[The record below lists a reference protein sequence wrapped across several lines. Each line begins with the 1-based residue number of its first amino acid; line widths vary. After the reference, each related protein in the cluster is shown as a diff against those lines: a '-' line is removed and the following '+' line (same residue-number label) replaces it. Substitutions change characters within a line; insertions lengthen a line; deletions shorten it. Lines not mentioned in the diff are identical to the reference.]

1 MIVTVLF
8 CLSITFAAV
17 VPAFAAVARVKNV
30 KAEVTASKVILSWSK
45 ASGVSGYQIQ
55 QYSKNTWKSVG
66 TTAKTTYTV
75 TKLTTGTT
83 YKFRVRAYKKSGK
96 KTVYGKVSA
105 TVSAKPVCL
114 APTSFKASVLSP
126 TSAKFTWKAVPS
138 ASGYKL
144 QKYSGKKW
152 VDVSKTTKTYLTLS
166 KLSTRVTV
174 KYRVLAY
181 KTVGKKLVN
190 GKASAVLSVTPNIKV
205 PANVKVTAA
214 SPVSA
219 NISWSAVP
227 GVSGYLIY
235 KYDSSAKKWVYA
247 AMTGG
252 TRKTVEKLI
261 PTVNNQLRV
270 RAYVKNGDKM
280 IYGPNSNSVSFKTAA
295 IEAPTSLV
303 LKESDSTTATLS
315 WKAVDGVTGY
325 AVYLWNSTANKWDWA
340 VTCSTNSCTVKNLP
354 SNSDFTLAV
363 RAYIKADNSKNYFSA
378 NSNSVSGHTSPAAVT
393 NLKAVNLTDKS
404 FTLSWTASK
413 DANIIE
419 RYEIYAQITRTN
431 ENGDR
436 ITSFERIGS
445 VPKETTTF
453 DIEQLDDKALEQK
466 TPYVFRVIGYSFYT
480 KLNSAGKPVT
490 NRLYSTAT
498 EAVITTALSNVTDFR
513 AENPTGSSVTIS
525 WSVNTRAESYKLQM
539 KKDGEKEWT
548 DVDLAKCDKVDK
560 GIAVMAYTVKNL
572 EPSTVYFFRVTAI
585 SGSITSTATNEISV
599 KTAPKSDA
607 VLEKDTV
614 KPTSITIKWNAMP
627 GAEKYEIQWLQPG
640 KDWEVLGETEKTTLT
655 VNNLSQ
661 CTTYKFRMRS
671 YFTSAD
677 GSKVYS
683 EGFSNELSE
692 TTLLSPI
699 SLGYRTDA
707 GMTGSTSISLAW
719 IANSKA
725 TSYKL
730 FYKEG
735 GKDSSFEWKAVEAVI
750 TNKDNTTDNVCIYK
764 FTGLKPLTKYSFK
777 GIAECGEVKSNESD
791 VVEGMTAPA
800 KVTGVNASEISDT
813 TAKITW
819 KTVSGADKYVVEIKV
834 GDKWLSSNTG
844 DGAKYL
850 DVYSSGSSGYY
861 CKVSNLEQFTD
872 YSFKVTALYDTD
884 SSIFSTKYITS
895 DPSDEVDIKT
905 KLSAVKDF
913 RFVTATENSIKVSWT
928 INDKAKEYV
937 LKMGSSA
944 SSVNT
949 LVTNKPVTTGN
960 TCTVT
965 VTGLSASN
973 DVVYFTVAAKN
984 GSNIGIESNTTGKT
998 APKAISNLEVESTA
1012 LNSAKFKFTC
1022 ASGADKYEV
1031 SYTDG
1036 TTKKTALL
1044 VNNTLNGLDSGTKY
1058 TVQIRACNEV
1068 NGQKLYSEYSKE
1080 VEVSTRLDS
1089 PTGVEAKVDNKNV
1102 VVSWNGSN
1110 GAKTYNVYRN
1120 GDPAGT
1126 VSTTSFTD
1134 SSVNPGQTYT
1144 YTVEAVKDSFTS
1156 EKSNGATVTTGIA
1169 NVTDVKAEVKS
1180 DTEITVSWAKVEG
1193 AKYYMVSYNDKSV
1206 KVEGLTY
1213 DASGLTGST
1222 EYTFKVQAFVNSEI
1236 HSNEV
1241 ASNTV
1246 KTKLAPVDV
1255 KNIKVINR
1263 TADSVILSWSRNLTS
1278 ENYSISVNSAS
1289 GSTPKVTVS
1298 TSNPV
1303 SVTITGITAETTK
1316 ISIVTKAGT
1325 ETSASVTYEIPAFV
1339 STATAA

>member
-66 TTAKTTYTV
+66 TTTKTTYTV

-96 KTVYGKVSA
+96 KTVYGKASA
-105 TVSAKPVCL
+105 VVSAKPVCI
-114 APTSFKASVLSP
+114 APTSFKAAVLSP
-126 TSAKFTWKAVPS
+126 TSVKFTWKAVPA

-166 KLSTRVTV
+166 KLSTGVTV

-295 IEAPTSLV
+295 IETPTSLV
-303 LKESDSTTATLS
+303 IKESDSTTATLS
-315 WKAVDGVTGY
+315 WNAVSGVTGY

-436 ITSFERIGS
+436 ITSFEYIGS

-480 KLNSAGKPVT
+480 KLNSSGKPVT
-490 NRLYSTAT
+490 SRLYSTAA

-560 GIAVMAYTVKNL
+560 STAVMAYTVKNL

-655 VNNLSQ
+655 VSDLSQ

-692 TTLLSPI
+692 TTLPSPI
-699 SLGYRTDA
+699 LLLAYKTDA

-719 IANSKA
+719 AVNSKA

-750 TNKDNTTDNVCIYK
+750 TNKDNAKDNVCIYK
-764 FTGLKPLTKYSFK
+764 LTGLKPSTKYSFK
-777 GIAECGEVKSNESD
+777 GIAECGEVKSSESD
-791 VVEGMTAPA
+791 VFEGMTAPA

-819 KTVSGADKYVVEIKV
+819 KTVSGVSKYVVEIKV
-834 GDKWLSSNTG
+834 GDKWLSSNT
-844 DGAKYL
+844 
-850 DVYSSGSSGYY
+850 DVYSSGSSGY

-872 YSFKVTALYDTD
+872 YSFRVTALYDTD
-884 SSIFSTKYITS
+884 SSPSSTKYITS
-895 DPSDEVDIKT
+895 DPSDVIEIKT

-913 RFVTATENSIKVSWT
+913 KFESSTDSSITVSWT
-928 INDKAKEYV
+928 ANTKSDEYV
-937 LKMGSSA
+937 LKRGDSA

-949 LVTNKPVTTGN
+949 VVKAAVNKSGTTRRVTISGLNSSNKTIF
-960 TCTVT
+960 
-965 VTGLSASN
+965 
-973 DVVYFTVAAKN
+973 FTVAA
-984 GSNIGIESNTTGKT
+984 T
-998 APKAISNLEVESTA
+998 
-1012 LNSAKFKFTC
+1012 
-1022 ASGADKYEV
+1022 SGD
-1031 SYTDG
+1031 
-1036 TTKKTALL
+1036 
-1044 VNNTLNGLDSGTKY
+1044 
-1058 TVQIRACNEV
+1058 
-1068 NGQKLYSEYSKE
+1068 
-1080 VEVSTRLDS
+1080 
-1089 PTGVEAKVDNKNV
+1089 
-1102 VVSWNGSN
+1102 
-1110 GAKTYNVYRN
+1110 
-1120 GDPAGT
+1120 
-1126 VSTTSFTD
+1126 
-1134 SSVNPGQTYT
+1134 
-1144 YTVEAVKDSFTS
+1144 AV
-1156 EKSNGATVTTGIA
+1156 G
-1169 NVTDVKAEVKS
+1169 
-1180 DTEITVSWAKVEG
+1180 
-1193 AKYYMVSYNDKSV
+1193 MV
-1206 KVEGLTY
+1206 
-1213 DASGLTGST
+1213 
-1222 EYTFKVQAFVNSEI
+1222 
-1236 HSNEV
+1236 
-1241 ASNTV
+1241 SNTV
-1246 KTKLAPVDV
+1246 KTALVPSKVTGLTATDITDTSFKLKWNSNGADKYSVFINNTQSGTVNKNEYEVRNVEQAASYNDIYVVAVNDADTPVSSAKSDPITV
-1255 KNIKVINR
+1255 KTKLSKVEI
-1263 TADSVILSWSRNLTS
+1263 TSATPTTDSVALEWSKNDKA
-1278 ENYSISVNSAS
+1278 EEYI
-1289 GSTPKVTVS
+1289 VS
-1298 TSNPV
+1298 Y
-1303 SVTITGITAETTK
+1303 
-1316 ISIVTKAGT
+1316 GT
-1325 ETSASVTYEIPAFV
+1325 ETKTVTGCEATISDLTPGTSYTFTVTPVLAGYEAYTSAGKNVTTLIDNVKNLKVTAFSDSSVSLSWDKVGTATYKVNFTDDGGKAITLTTNSPSIEITGLKQNTEYSFTVQAVIGSNETPGVKISQTTKLSPVGAIAAKVNEDKTSVTLSWTIDKTYPV
-1339 STATAA
+1339 SYNVYKNNTSTLVSPVDFAGPFGNTYTATIKNLEPGTYTFLVVAYKGSATAEPTSVTVTVP

>member
-1 MIVTVLF
+1 
-8 CLSITFAAV
+8 
-17 VPAFAAVARVKNV
+17 
-30 KAEVTASKVILSWSK
+30 
-45 ASGVSGYQIQ
+45 
-55 QYSKNTWKSVG
+55 
-66 TTAKTTYTV
+66 
-75 TKLTTGTT
+75 
-83 YKFRVRAYKKSGK
+83 
-96 KTVYGKVSA
+96 
-105 TVSAKPVCL
+105 
-114 APTSFKASVLSP
+114 
-126 TSAKFTWKAVPS
+126 
-138 ASGYKL
+138 
-144 QKYSGKKW
+144 
-152 VDVSKTTKTYLTLS
+152 
-166 KLSTRVTV
+166 
-174 KYRVLAY
+174 
-181 KTVGKKLVN
+181 
-190 GKASAVLSVTPNIKV
+190 
-205 PANVKVTAA
+205 
-214 SPVSA
+214 
-219 NISWSAVP
+219 
-227 GVSGYLIY
+227 
-235 KYDSSAKKWVYA
+235 
-247 AMTGG
+247 
-252 TRKTVEKLI
+252 
-261 PTVNNQLRV
+261 
-270 RAYVKNGDKM
+270 M

-303 LKESDSTTATLS
+303 IKESDSTTATLS

-490 NRLYSTAT
+490 DRLYSTAT

-692 TTLLSPI
+692 TTLPSPI

-895 DPSDEVDIKT
+895 DPSDEVKVQT

-949 LVTNKPVTTGN
+949 PVTNKPVTTGN

-1012 LNSAKFKFTC
+1012 LNSAKFNFTC

-1144 YTVEAVKDSFTS
+1144 YTVEAVKGEFTS

-1169 NVTDVKAEVKS
+1169 NVTNVTATEKSSSEVVLTW
-1180 DTEITVSWAKVEG
+1180 TEVEG
-1193 AKYYMVSYNDKSV
+1193 AKYYKIFDGEKIIDT
-1206 KVEGLTY
+1206 VENTSCTV
-1213 DASGLTGST
+1213 SGLTGNTS
-1222 EYTFKVQAFVNSEI
+1222 YTFEVQAFVNESV
-1236 HSNEV
+1236 SSAKV
-1241 ASNTV
+1241 KSNTV
-1246 KTKLAPVDV
+1246 KTKITPVDTSSITV
-1255 KNIKVINR
+1255 SNR
-1263 TADSVILSWSRNLTS
+1263 TADSVTLTWKKNVYN
-1278 ENYSISVNSAS
+1278 ENYRIYIGNPSTHAS
-1289 GSTPKVTVS
+1289 FGYIQTNTLYNATIKNLEAGKTYTIYIETYIDSE
-1298 TSNPV
+1298 TSDLVPY
-1303 SVTITGITAETTK
+1303 TIT
-1316 ISIVTKAGT
+1316 
-1325 ETSASVTYEIPAFV
+1325 
-1339 STATAA
+1339 TAAA

>member
-1 MIVTVLF
+1 MLVTVLF

-75 TKLTTGTT
+75 KKLTTGTT

-96 KTVYGKVSA
+96 KTVYGKASA
-105 TVSAKPVCL
+105 VVSAKPVCI

-126 TSAKFTWKAVPS
+126 TSVKFTWKAVPA

-166 KLSTRVTV
+166 KLSTGVTV

-190 GKASAVLSVTPNIKV
+190 GRASAALSVTPYIKT
-205 PANVKVTAA
+205 PTNVKVAA
-214 SPVSA
+214 DSPVSA

-303 LKESDSTTATLS
+303 IKESDSTTATLS

-325 AVYLWNSTANKWDWA
+325 AVYLWNSTANKWDWTA
-340 VTCSTNSCTVKNLP
+340 TCNTNSCTVKNLP

-363 RAYIKADNSKNYFSA
+363 RAYIKAENSKNYFSA

-413 DANIIE
+413 DADVIE
-419 RYEIYAQITRTN
+419 RYEIRAQITRTN

-466 TPYVFRVIGYSFYT
+466 TPYTFKVIGYSFYT
-480 KLNSAGKPVT
+480 KLNSAGNPVT

-513 AENPTGSSVTIS
+513 AENPTGSSVTVS

-560 GIAVMAYTVKNL
+560 STAVMAYTVKNL

-719 IANSKA
+719 VANSRA

-735 GKDSSFEWKAVEAVI
+735 SKDSSFEWKAVEAVI
-750 TNKDNTTDNVCIYK
+750 TNKDNATDNVCIYK

-800 KVTGVNASEISDT
+800 KVSGVNASEISDT

-850 DVYSSGSSGYY
+850 DVYSSGSSGY
-861 CKVSNLEQFTD
+861 CKVKNLEQFTD
-872 YSFKVTALYDTD
+872 YSFRVTALHDT
-884 SSIFSTKYITS
+884 SSSLFSTKYITS
-895 DPSDEVDIKT
+895 DLSDEVKVQT

-913 RFVTATENSIKVSWT
+913 KFVTATENSITVSWT
-928 INDKAKEYV
+928 INDKATEYV
-937 LKMGSSA
+937 LKMGSSE

-960 TCTVT
+960 TCTFT
-965 VTGLSASN
+965 VTGLTASN
-973 DVVYFTVAAKN
+973 KTVYFIVAAKN
-984 GSNIGIESNTTGKT
+984 GSNIGIESSTTGKT
-998 APKAISNLEVESTA
+998 APVSVSNLTVDSVTT
-1012 LNSAKFKFTC
+1012 NSAKLGFTC
-1022 ASGADKYEV
+1022 SSGADGYMA
-1031 SYTDG
+1031 YFDG
-1036 TTKKTALL
+1036 KEALL
-1044 VNNTLNGLDSGTKY
+1044 IGGNTLNGIQPGTEYKVKVKAY
-1058 TVQIRACNEV
+1058 NEIDGKRIFSANYSNEV
-1068 NGQKLYSEYSKE
+1068 TVLTKLATPTNISAKIESE
-1080 VEVSTRLDS
+1080 
-1089 PTGVEAKVDNKNV
+1089 NV

-1169 NVTDVKAEVKS
+1169 NVTDVKAEAESSS
-1180 DTEITVSWAKVEG
+1180 DVVLTWTEVEG
-1193 AKYYMVSYNDKSV
+1193 AKYYKIFDGEKIIDT
-1206 KVEGLTY
+1206 VENTSCTV
-1213 DASGLTGST
+1213 SGLTGNTS
-1222 EYTFKVQAFVNSEI
+1222 YTFEVQAFVNESV
-1236 HSNEV
+1236 SSAKV
-1241 ASNTV
+1241 KSNTV
-1246 KTKLAPVDV
+1246 KTKITPVDTSSITV
-1255 KNIKVINR
+1255 SNR
-1263 TADSVILSWSRNLTS
+1263 TADSVTLTWKKNVYN
-1278 ENYSISVNSAS
+1278 ENYRIYIGNPSTYASFGYIQTNTLYNATIKNLEAGKTYTIYIETYIDSEISDRV
-1289 GSTPKVTVS
+1289 PY
-1298 TSNPV
+1298 
-1303 SVTITGITAETTK
+1303 TITTA
-1316 ISIVTKAGT
+1316 A
-1325 ETSASVTYEIPAFV
+1325 A
-1339 STATAA
+1339 TAT

>member
-96 KTVYGKVSA
+96 KTVYGKASA
-105 TVSAKPVCL
+105 VVSAKPVCI

-126 TSAKFTWKAVPS
+126 TSVKFTWKAVPA

-166 KLSTRVTV
+166 KLSTGVTV

-280 IYGPNSNSVSFKTAA
+280 IYGPNSNSVSFKTATIA
-295 IEAPTSLV
+295 APTSLV

-315 WKAVDGVTGY
+315 WNAVDGVTGY

-436 ITSFERIGS
+436 ITSFEYIGS

-480 KLNSAGKPVT
+480 KLNSSGKPVT
-490 NRLYSTAT
+490 SRLYSTAA

-513 AENPTGSSVTIS
+513 AENPTGSSVTVS

-539 KKDGEKEWT
+539 KKDGAQEWT
-548 DVDLAKCDKVDK
+548 DVDLAKCDKADK
-560 GIAVMAYTVKNL
+560 STAVMAYTVKDL

-614 KPTSITIKWNAMP
+614 RSTSITIKWNAMP

-692 TTLLSPI
+692 TTLPSPI

-719 IANSKA
+719 VVNSKA

-750 TNKDNTTDNVCIYK
+750 TNNDNAKDNVCIYK
-764 FTGLKPLTKYSFK
+764 LTGLEPSTKYSFK
-777 GIAECGEVKSNESD
+777 GIAECGEVKSSESD

-819 KTVSGADKYVVEIKV
+819 KTVSGVSRYVVEIKV

-844 DGAKYL
+844 DGEKYL
-850 DVYSSGSSGYY
+850 DVYSSGSSGY

-872 YSFKVTALYDTD
+872 YSFRVTALYDT
-884 SSIFSTKYITS
+884 SSSLFSTKYITS
-895 DPSDEVDIKT
+895 DPSDEVKVQT

-913 RFVTATENSIKVSWT
+913 KFESSTDSSITVSWT
-928 INDKAKEYV
+928 ANTKSDEYV
-937 LKMGSSA
+937 LKRGD
-944 SSVNT
+944 
-949 LVTNKPVTTGN
+949 
-960 TCTVT
+960 
-965 VTGLSASN
+965 SASN
-973 DVVYFTVAAKN
+973 VNTIVNVKVDKSGTTRRVTISVPNSSSKTVYFTVTATSGDAVGIVSSTVKAALVPSKVTGLTATDITDTSFKLKWN
-984 GSNIGIESNTTGKT
+984 SN
-998 APKAISNLEVESTA
+998 
-1012 LNSAKFKFTC
+1012 
-1022 ASGADKYEV
+1022 GADKYSV
-1031 SYTDG
+1031 FIDDKQIVT
-1036 TTKKTALL
+1036 
-1044 VNNTLNGLDSGTKY
+1044 VNKNEY
-1058 TVQIRACNEV
+1058 TVSVVQAANYNIYVIATNDADTP
-1068 NGQKLYSEYSKE
+1068 
-1080 VEVSTRLDS
+1080 VS
-1089 PTGVEAKVDNKNV
+1089 
-1102 VVSWNGSN
+1102 
-1110 GAKTYNVYRN
+1110 
-1120 GDPAGT
+1120 
-1126 VSTTSFTD
+1126 
-1134 SSVNPGQTYT
+1134 
-1144 YTVEAVKDSFTS
+1144 S
-1156 EKSNGATVTTGIA
+1156 EKSDSI
-1169 NVTDVKAEVKS
+1169 
-1180 DTEITVSWAKVEG
+1180 
-1193 AKYYMVSYNDKSV
+1193 
-1206 KVEGLTY
+1206 
-1213 DASGLTGST
+1213 
-1222 EYTFKVQAFVNSEI
+1222 
-1236 HSNEV
+1236 
-1241 ASNTV
+1241 TV
-1246 KTKLAPVDV
+1246 KTKLSKV
-1255 KNIKVINR
+1255 KI
-1263 TADSVILSWSRNLTS
+1263 TSATPTTDSVTLEWSKNDKATG
-1278 ENYSISVNSAS
+1278 YI
-1289 GSTPKVTVS
+1289 VS
-1298 TSNPV
+1298 Y
-1303 SVTITGITAETTK
+1303 
-1316 ISIVTKAGT
+1316 GT
-1325 ETSASVTYEIPAFV
+1325 ETKTVNNGETTTISGLNPGTSYTFTVTPVLSGYEAYTSAGKNVTTLIDNVKNLKVTAFSDSSVSLSWDKVGTATYKVNFTDDGGKAITLTTNSPSIEITGLKQNTEYSFTVQAVIGSNETPGVKISQTTKLSPVGAIAAKVNEDKTSVTLSWTIDKTYPVSYNVYMNDTSTNTLPDFV
-1339 STATAA
+1339 GPINNTYTATIKNLEPGTYTFLVVAYKGSATAEPTSVTVTVP

>member
-66 TTAKTTYTV
+66 TTTKTTYTV

-96 KTVYGKVSA
+96 KTVYGKASA
-105 TVSAKPVCL
+105 VVSAKPVCI
-114 APTSFKASVLSP
+114 APTSFKAAVLSP
-126 TSAKFTWKAVPS
+126 TSVKFTWKAVPA

-166 KLSTRVTV
+166 KLSTGVTV

-280 IYGPNSNSVSFKTAA
+280 IYGPNSNSVSFKTATIA
-295 IEAPTSLV
+295 APTSLV

-315 WKAVDGVTGY
+315 WNAVDGVTGY

-413 DANIIE
+413 DADVIE
-419 RYEIYAQITRTN
+419 RYEIRAQITRTN

-436 ITSFERIGS
+436 ITSFEYIGS

-513 AENPTGSSVTIS
+513 AENPTGSSVTVS

-539 KKDGEKEWT
+539 KKDGAQEWT
-548 DVDLAKCDKVDK
+548 DVDLSKCDKVDK
-560 GIAVMAYTVKNL
+560 STAVMAYTVKNL

-614 KPTSITIKWNAMP
+614 RPTSITIKWNAMP

-661 CTTYKFRMRS
+661 CTTYKFRMR
-671 YFTSAD
+671 
-677 GSKVYS
+677 
-683 EGFSNELSE
+683 
-692 TTLLSPI
+692 
-699 SLGYRTDA
+699 
-707 GMTGSTSISLAW
+707 
-719 IANSKA
+719 
-725 TSYKL
+725 
-730 FYKEG
+730 
-735 GKDSSFEWKAVEAVI
+735 
-750 TNKDNTTDNVCIYK
+750 
-764 FTGLKPLTKYSFK
+764 
-777 GIAECGEVKSNESD
+777 
-791 VVEGMTAPA
+791 
-800 KVTGVNASEISDT
+800 
-813 TAKITW
+813 
-819 KTVSGADKYVVEIKV
+819 
-834 GDKWLSSNTG
+834 
-844 DGAKYL
+844 
-850 DVYSSGSSGYY
+850 
-861 CKVSNLEQFTD
+861 
-872 YSFKVTALYDTD
+872 
-884 SSIFSTKYITS
+884 
-895 DPSDEVDIKT
+895 
-905 KLSAVKDF
+905 
-913 RFVTATENSIKVSWT
+913 
-928 INDKAKEYV
+928 
-937 LKMGSSA
+937 
-944 SSVNT
+944 
-949 LVTNKPVTTGN
+949 
-960 TCTVT
+960 
-965 VTGLSASN
+965 
-973 DVVYFTVAAKN
+973 
-984 GSNIGIESNTTGKT
+984 
-998 APKAISNLEVESTA
+998 
-1012 LNSAKFKFTC
+1012 
-1022 ASGADKYEV
+1022 
-1031 SYTDG
+1031 
-1036 TTKKTALL
+1036 
-1044 VNNTLNGLDSGTKY
+1044 
-1058 TVQIRACNEV
+1058 
-1068 NGQKLYSEYSKE
+1068 
-1080 VEVSTRLDS
+1080 
-1089 PTGVEAKVDNKNV
+1089 
-1102 VVSWNGSN
+1102 
-1110 GAKTYNVYRN
+1110 
-1120 GDPAGT
+1120 
-1126 VSTTSFTD
+1126 
-1134 SSVNPGQTYT
+1134 
-1144 YTVEAVKDSFTS
+1144 
-1156 EKSNGATVTTGIA
+1156 
-1169 NVTDVKAEVKS
+1169 
-1180 DTEITVSWAKVEG
+1180 
-1193 AKYYMVSYNDKSV
+1193 
-1206 KVEGLTY
+1206 
-1213 DASGLTGST
+1213 
-1222 EYTFKVQAFVNSEI
+1222 
-1236 HSNEV
+1236 
-1241 ASNTV
+1241 
-1246 KTKLAPVDV
+1246 
-1255 KNIKVINR
+1255 
-1263 TADSVILSWSRNLTS
+1263 
-1278 ENYSISVNSAS
+1278 
-1289 GSTPKVTVS
+1289 
-1298 TSNPV
+1298 
-1303 SVTITGITAETTK
+1303 
-1316 ISIVTKAGT
+1316 
-1325 ETSASVTYEIPAFV
+1325 
-1339 STATAA
+1339 

>member
-1 MIVTVLF
+1 MLVTVLF

-96 KTVYGKVSA
+96 KTVYGKASA
-105 TVSAKPVCL
+105 VVSAKPVCI
-114 APTSFKASVLSP
+114 APTSFKAAVLSP
-126 TSAKFTWKAVPS
+126 TSVKFTWKAVPA

-166 KLSTRVTV
+166 KLSTGVTV

-227 GVSGYLIY
+227 GVTGYLIY

-303 LKESDSTTATLS
+303 IKESDSTTATLS

-363 RAYIKADNSKNYFSA
+363 RAYIKAENSKNYFSA

-413 DANIIE
+413 DADVIE
-419 RYEIYAQITRTN
+419 RYEIRAQITRTN

-513 AENPTGSSVTIS
+513 AENPTGSSVTVS

-539 KKDGEKEWT
+539 KKDGAQEWT
-548 DVDLAKCDKVDK
+548 DVDLSKCDKVDK
-560 GIAVMAYTVKNL
+560 STAVMAYTVKNL

-614 KPTSITIKWNAMP
+614 RPTSITIKWNAMP

-719 IANSKA
+719 VVNSKA

-735 GKDSSFEWKAVEAVI
+735 GKDSSSEWKAVEAVI

-764 FTGLKPLTKYSFK
+764 FTGLKPSTKYSFK

-850 DVYSSGSSGYY
+850 DVYSSGSSGY
-861 CKVSNLEQFTD
+861 CKVKNLEQFTD
-872 YSFKVTALYDTD
+872 YSFRVTALHDT
-884 SSIFSTKYITS
+884 SSSLFSTKYITS
-895 DPSDEVDIKT
+895 DLSDEVKVQT

-913 RFVTATENSIKVSWT
+913 KFVTATENSITVSWT
-928 INDKAKEYV
+928 INDKATEYV

-949 LVTNKPVTTGN
+949 VVTDKQNTKGT

-965 VTGLSASN
+965 VTGLTSSN
-973 DVVYFTVAAKN
+973 KTVYFTVAAKS
-984 GSNIGIESNTTGKT
+984 GSNIGIENSTTGKT

-1022 ASGADKYEV
+1022 ASGADGYIAYLNNE
-1031 SYTDG
+1031 TEAPLIG
-1036 TTKKTALL
+1036 G
-1044 VNNTLNGLDSGTKY
+1044 NTLNGLQSGTEYKVKVKAY
-1058 TVQIRACNEV
+1058 NDIGGKRIFSANYSNEV
-1068 NGQKLYSEYSKE
+1068 TVL
-1080 VEVSTRLDS
+1080 TRLAT
-1089 PTGVEAKVDNKNV
+1089 PAGVKAEIVNGKV
-1102 VVSWNGSN
+1102 VVSWNAVT
-1110 GAKTYNVYRN
+1110 GATAYNVYRD
-1120 GDPAGT
+1120 GEKAET
-1126 VSTTSFTD
+1126 VTTTSFTD
-1134 SSVNPGQTYT
+1134 DNTEPGQTYT
-1144 YTVEAVKDSFTS
+1144 YTVEAVKGEFTS

-1169 NVTDVKAEVKS
+1169 DVTGVKAEVES
-1180 DTEITVSWAKVEG
+1180 DTKITVSWTAVDGAQYYKVFYDG
-1193 AKYYMVSYNDKSV
+1193 KSV
-1206 KVEGLTY
+1206 KATETSCTV
-1213 DASGLTGST
+1213 SGLTGNTS
-1222 EYTFKVQAFVNSEI
+1222 YKFYVQAFVNESV
-1236 HSNEV
+1236 SSAKV
-1241 ASNTV
+1241 KSNTV
-1246 KTKLAPVDV
+1246 KTKITPVDTSSITV
-1255 KNIKVINR
+1255 SNR
-1263 TADSVILSWSRNLTS
+1263 TADSVTLTWKKNVYN
-1278 ENYSISVNSAS
+1278 ENYRIYIGNPSTHAS
-1289 GSTPKVTVS
+1289 FGYIQTNTLYNATIKNLEAGKTYTIYIETYIDSE
-1298 TSNPV
+1298 TSDLVPY
-1303 SVTITGITAETTK
+1303 TIT
-1316 ISIVTKAGT
+1316 
-1325 ETSASVTYEIPAFV
+1325 
-1339 STATAA
+1339 TAAA

>member
-1 MIVTVLF
+1 MLVTVLF

-75 TKLTTGTT
+75 KKLTTGTT

-96 KTVYGKVSA
+96 KTVYGKASA
-105 TVSAKPVCL
+105 VVSAKPVCI

-126 TSAKFTWKAVPS
+126 TSVKFTWKAVPA

-166 KLSTRVTV
+166 KLSTGVTV

-190 GKASAVLSVTPNIKV
+190 GRASAALSVTPYIKT
-205 PANVKVTAA
+205 PTNVKVAA
-214 SPVSA
+214 DSPVSA

-227 GVSGYLIY
+227 GVTGYLIY

-270 RAYVKNGDKM
+270 RAYIKNGDKT

-303 LKESDSTTATLS
+303 LKESNSTTATLS
-315 WKAVDGVTGY
+315 WNAVDGVTGY

-363 RAYIKADNSKNYFSA
+363 RAYIKAENSKNYFSA

-436 ITSFERIGS
+436 ITSFEYIGS

-490 NRLYSTAT
+490 DRLYSTAT

-560 GIAVMAYTVKNL
+560 STAVMAYTVKNL

-614 KPTSITIKWNAMP
+614 RPTSITIKWNAMP

-719 IANSKA
+719 VVNSKA

-735 GKDSSFEWKAVEAVI
+735 SKDSSSEWKAVEAVI
-750 TNKDNTTDNVCIYK
+750 TNKDNATDNVCIYK

-800 KVTGVNASEISDT
+800 KVSGVNASEISDT

-850 DVYSSGSSGYY
+850 DVYSSGSSGY
-861 CKVSNLEQFTD
+861 CKVKNLEQFTD
-872 YSFKVTALYDTD
+872 YSFRVTALHDT
-884 SSIFSTKYITS
+884 SSSLFSTKYITS
-895 DPSDEVDIKT
+895 DLSDEVKVQT

-913 RFVTATENSIKVSWT
+913 KFVTATENSITVSWT
-928 INDKAKEYV
+928 INDKATEYV

-949 LVTNKPVTTGN
+949 VVTDKQNTKGT

-965 VTGLSASN
+965 VTGLTSSN
-973 DVVYFTVAAKN
+973 KTVYFTVAAKN
-984 GSNIGIESNTTGKT
+984 GDAVGMVSNTVKAALVPSKVTGLT
-998 APKAISNLEVESTA
+998 ATDITDTSFKLKWDSN
-1012 LNSAKFKFTC
+1012 
-1022 ASGADKYEV
+1022 GADKYSV
-1031 SYTDG
+1031 FI
-1036 TTKKTALL
+1036 
-1044 VNNTLNGLDSGTKY
+1044 NGKQSGT
-1058 TVQIRACNEV
+1058 V
-1068 NGQKLYSEYSKE
+1068 
-1080 VEVSTRLDS
+1080 
-1089 PTGVEAKVDNKNV
+1089 NKNEYDV
-1102 VVSWNGSN
+1102 R
-1110 GAKTYNVYRN
+1110 NVK
-1120 GDPAGT
+1120 
-1126 VSTTSFTD
+1126 
-1134 SSVNPGQTYT
+1134 Q
-1144 YTVEAVKDSFTS
+1144 
-1156 EKSNGATVTTGIA
+1156 AT
-1169 NVTDVKAEVKS
+1169 
-1180 DTEITVSWAKVEG
+1180 
-1193 AKYYMVSYNDKSV
+1193 SYNIYV
-1206 KVEGLTY
+1206 IAVN
-1213 DASGLTGST
+1213 DADTPVSSTGSDP
-1222 EYTFKVQAFVNSEI
+1222 I
-1236 HSNEV
+1236 
-1241 ASNTV
+1241 TV
-1246 KTKLAPVDV
+1246 KTKLSKVEIISAETSIDSVTLKWSKNDKAEEYIVSYGKETKTVTDGETTTISGLNPGTSYIFTVTPVLAGYEAYPSAGKAVTTLIDNV
-1255 KNIKVINR
+1255 KNLKVMDFSDSSVSLSWDKVGTATYKVICKD
-1263 TADSVILSWSRNLTS
+1263 DSDKVIVTLTPNS
-1278 ENYSISVNSAS
+1278 PSI
-1289 GSTPKVTVS
+1289 
-1298 TSNPV
+1298 
-1303 SVTITGITAETTK
+1303 TITGLKQNTKYSFTVQAVIGSNETTGVGISQTTKLSPVGEITAKVNEDKT
-1316 ISIVTKAGT
+1316 
-1325 ETSASVTYEIPAFV
+1325 SVTLSWTIDKTYPV
-1339 STATAA
+1339 SYNVYKNNTSTLMLPVFAGPFDNTYTATIKNLEPGTYTFLVVAYKDSATAEPTSVTVTVPTAA

>member
-66 TTAKTTYTV
+66 TTTKTTYTV

-96 KTVYGKVSA
+96 KTVYGKASA
-105 TVSAKPVCL
+105 VVSAKPVCI

-126 TSAKFTWKAVPS
+126 TSVKFTWKAVPA

-166 KLSTRVTV
+166 KLSTGVTV

-190 GKASAVLSVTPNIKV
+190 GKASAALSVTPNIKV

-270 RAYVKNGDKM
+270 RAYIKSGDKM

-303 LKESDSTTATLS
+303 IKESDSTTATLS
-315 WKAVDGVTGY
+315 WNAVDGVTGY

-436 ITSFERIGS
+436 ITSFEYIGS

-480 KLNSAGKPVT
+480 KLNSSGKPVT
-490 NRLYSTAT
+490 SRLYSTAA

-525 WSVNTRAESYKLQM
+525 WSVNSRAESYKLQM

-548 DVDLAKCDKVDK
+548 DVDLAKCDKADK
-560 GIAVMAYTVKNL
+560 STAVMAYTVKDL

-614 KPTSITIKWNAMP
+614 RSTSITIKWNAMP

-692 TTLLSPI
+692 TTLPSPI

-719 IANSKA
+719 VANSKA

-735 GKDSSFEWKAVEAVI
+735 GKDSSSEWKAVEAVI
-750 TNKDNTTDNVCIYK
+750 TNKDNATDNVCIYK
-764 FTGLKPLTKYSFK
+764 LTGLEPSTKYSFK
-777 GIAECGEVKSNESD
+777 GIAECGEVKSSESA

-800 KVTGVNASEISDT
+800 KVTGVNASEISDK

-850 DVYSSGSSGYY
+850 DVYSSGSSGY

-872 YSFKVTALYDTD
+872 YSFRVTALYDTD
-884 SSIFSTKYITS
+884 SSPSSTKYITS
-895 DPSDEVDIKT
+895 DPSDEVKVQT

-913 RFVTATENSIKVSWT
+913 KFVSATENSIKVSWT
-928 INDKAKEYV
+928 INDKATEYV

-973 DVVYFTVAAKN
+973 NVVYFTVAAKN
-984 GSNIGIESNTTGKT
+984 GSNIGIESSTTGKT
-998 APKAISNLEVESTA
+998 APVSVSNLTVDSVTT
-1012 LNSAKFKFTC
+1012 NSAKLGFTC
-1022 ASGADKYEV
+1022 PSGADGYMAYFE
-1031 SYTDG
+1031 DG
-1036 TTKKTALL
+1036 KEAILIDNMLK
-1044 VNNTLNGLDSGTKY
+1044 NLDSGTEYKVKVKAY
-1058 TVQIRACNEV
+1058 NDIGGKRIFSANYSNEV
-1068 NGQKLYSEYSKE
+1068 TVLTKLATPTNISAKIESE
-1080 VEVSTRLDS
+1080 
-1089 PTGVEAKVDNKNV
+1089 NV

-1134 SSVNPGQTYT
+1134 NSTKPGQTYT

-1169 NVTDVKAEVKS
+1169 NVTDVKAEAESSS
-1180 DTEITVSWAKVEG
+1180 DVVLTWTEVTG
-1193 AKYYMVSYNDKSV
+1193 AKYYKIFDGEKIIDT
-1206 KVEGLTY
+1206 VEDTSCTV
-1213 DASGLTGST
+1213 SGLTGNTS
-1222 EYTFKVQAFVNSEI
+1222 YKFYVQAFVNESVSSAKVE
-1236 HSNEV
+1236 
-1241 ASNTV
+1241 SNTV
-1246 KTKLAPVDV
+1246 KTKITPVDT
-1255 KNIKVINR
+1255 NSIKVLDKTEN
-1263 TADSVILSWSRNLTS
+1263 TVTLSWSKNVQT
-1278 ENYSISVNSAS
+1278 ENYDIYI
-1289 GSTPKVTVS
+1289 GSSETVAPITDES
-1298 TSNPV
+1298 LLKTAKIIINNLEPGKTY
-1303 SVTITGITAETTK
+1303 TIY
-1316 ISIVTKAGT
+1316 IVTKLGS
-1325 ETSASVTYEIPAFV
+1325 ETSDRVPYTITTD
-1339 STATAA
+1339 TAKAA

>member
-96 KTVYGKVSA
+96 KTVYGKASA
-105 TVSAKPVCL
+105 VVSAKPVCI
-114 APTSFKASVLSP
+114 APTSFKAAVLSP
-126 TSAKFTWKAVPS
+126 TSVKFTWKAVPA

-166 KLSTRVTV
+166 KLSTGVTV

-303 LKESDSTTATLS
+303 IKESDSTTATLS
-315 WKAVDGVTGY
+315 WNAVSGVTGY

-363 RAYIKADNSKNYFSA
+363 RAYIKAENSKNYFSA

-413 DANIIE
+413 DADVIE
-419 RYEIYAQITRTN
+419 RYEIRAQITRTN

-466 TPYVFRVIGYSFYT
+466 TPYTFKVIGYSFYT
-480 KLNSAGKPVT
+480 RLNSAGVLVKD
-490 NRLYSTAT
+490 RLYSTAA

-539 KKDGEKEWT
+539 KKDGAQEWT

-560 GIAVMAYTVKNL
+560 STAVMAYTVKNL

-607 VLEKDTV
+607 VLETDTV

-655 VNNLSQ
+655 VSDLYQ

-692 TTLLSPI
+692 TTLLVPI
-699 SLGYRTDA
+699 SLLAYKTDA
-707 GMTGSTSISLAW
+707 GMTGSTSISLEW
-719 IANSKA
+719 VANSKA

-750 TNKDNTTDNVCIYK
+750 TNKDNVCIYK
-764 FTGLKPLTKYSFK
+764 LTGLEPSTKYSFK
-777 GIAECGEVKSNESD
+777 VIAECGEVKSSESD

-819 KTVSGADKYVVEIKV
+819 KTVSGVSRYVVEIKV
-834 GDKWLSSNTG
+834 GDKWLSSKTG
-844 DGAKYL
+844 DGEKYL
-850 DVYSSGSSGYY
+850 RVYSSGSSGY

-872 YSFKVTALYDTD
+872 YSFRVTALYDTD
-884 SSIFSTKYITS
+884 SSPSSTKYITS
-895 DPSDEVDIKT
+895 DPSDEIDIKT

-913 RFVTATENSIKVSWT
+913 KFVSATENSIKVSWT
-928 INDKAKEYV
+928 INDKANEYV
-937 LKMGSSA
+937 LKMGSSE

-984 GSNIGIESNTTGKT
+984 GSNIGIENSTEGKT

-1102 VVSWNGSN
+1102 VVSWNAST
-1110 GAKTYNVYRN
+1110 GAESYNIYRD
-1120 GDPAGT
+1120 GEKAGT

-1156 EKSNGATVTTGIA
+1156 EKSNGAKVTTGIA
-1169 NVTDVKAEVKS
+1169 DVTGVEAEVKS
-1180 DTEITVSWAKVEG
+1180 PTEITVSWTNVDG
-1193 AKYYMVSYNDKSV
+1193 ASYYMVSCNDNNPV
-1206 KVEGLTY
+1206 RVEGLTY
-1213 DASGLTGST
+1213 NASGLTGST
-1222 EYTFKVQAFVNSEI
+1222 EYTFTVQAFVNSEI
-1236 HSNEV
+1236 HSGV
-1241 ASNTV
+1241 VSSKTV
-1246 KTKLAPVDV
+1246 KTMLAPVDISEIQV
-1255 KNIKVINR
+1255 IKR
-1263 TADSVILSWSRNLTS
+1263 TTDSVILIWSRNVS
-1278 ENYSISVNSAS
+1278 DEQYSITVNAAQ
-1289 GSTPKVTVS
+1289 GSKPNVS
-1298 TSNPV
+1298 IISLNNHPV
-1303 SVTITGITAETTK
+1303 RVEITGITADATT
-1316 ISIVTKAGT
+1316 INIVTKSGT
-1325 ETSASVTYEIPAFV
+1325 ETSASVSYNIPAFV
-1339 STATAA
+1339 SAAAA

>member
-1 MIVTVLF
+1 MLVTVLF

-75 TKLTTGTT
+75 KKLTTGTT

-96 KTVYGKVSA
+96 KTVYGKASA
-105 TVSAKPVCL
+105 VVSAKPVCI

-126 TSAKFTWKAVPS
+126 TSVKFTWKAVPA

-166 KLSTRVTV
+166 KLSTGVTV

-270 RAYVKNGDKM
+270 RAYIKNGDKT

-303 LKESDSTTATLS
+303 LKESNSTTATLS
-315 WKAVDGVTGY
+315 WNAVDGVTGY

-363 RAYIKADNSKNYFSA
+363 RAYIKAENSKNYFSA

-560 GIAVMAYTVKNL
+560 STAVMAYTVKNL

-719 IANSKA
+719 VANSRA

-735 GKDSSFEWKAVEAVI
+735 GKDSSSEWKAVEAVI
-750 TNKDNTTDNVCIYK
+750 TNKDNAKDNVCIYK

-800 KVTGVNASEISDT
+800 KVSGVNASEISDT

-850 DVYSSGSSGYY
+850 DVYSSGSSGY
-861 CKVSNLEQFTD
+861 CKVKNLEQFTD
-872 YSFKVTALYDTD
+872 YSFRVTALHDT
-884 SSIFSTKYITS
+884 SSSLFSTKYITS
-895 DPSDEVDIKT
+895 DLSDEVKVQT

-913 RFVTATENSIKVSWT
+913 KFVTATENSITVSWT
-928 INDKAKEYV
+928 INDKATEYV

-949 LVTNKPVTTGN
+949 VVTDKQNTKGT

-965 VTGLSASN
+965 VTGLTSSN
-973 DVVYFTVAAKN
+973 KTVYFTVAAKN
-984 GSNIGIESNTTGKT
+984 GSNIGIESSTTGKT

-1080 VEVSTRLDS
+1080 VEVSTRLDA

-1102 VVSWNGSN
+1102 VVSWNAST
-1110 GAKTYNVYRN
+1110 GAESYNIYRD
-1120 GDPAGT
+1120 GEKAGT

-1144 YTVEAVKDSFTS
+1144 YTVEAVKGEFTS

-1169 NVTDVKAEVKS
+1169 NVTNVTATEKSSSEVVLTW
-1180 DTEITVSWAKVEG
+1180 TEVEG
-1193 AKYYMVSYNDKSV
+1193 AKYYKIFDGEKIIDT
-1206 KVEGLTY
+1206 VENTSCTV
-1213 DASGLTGST
+1213 SGLTGNTS
-1222 EYTFKVQAFVNSEI
+1222 YTFEVQAFVNESV
-1236 HSNEV
+1236 SSAKV
-1241 ASNTV
+1241 KSNTV
-1246 KTKLAPVDV
+1246 KTKITPVDTSSITV
-1255 KNIKVINR
+1255 SNR
-1263 TADSVILSWSRNLTS
+1263 TADSVTLTWKKNVYN
-1278 ENYSISVNSAS
+1278 ENYRIYIGNPSTNAS
-1289 GSTPKVTVS
+1289 FDYIQTNTLYNATIKNLEAGKTYTIYIETYIDSE
-1298 TSNPV
+1298 TSDRVPY
-1303 SVTITGITAETTK
+1303 TITTA
-1316 ISIVTKAGT
+1316 A
-1325 ETSASVTYEIPAFV
+1325 
-1339 STATAA
+1339 ATAA

>member
-1 MIVTVLF
+1 MLVTVLF

-75 TKLTTGTT
+75 KKLTTGTT

-96 KTVYGKVSA
+96 KTVYGKASA
-105 TVSAKPVCL
+105 VVSAKPVCI
-114 APTSFKASVLSP
+114 APTSFKAAVLSP
-126 TSAKFTWKAVPS
+126 TSVKFTWKAVPA

-166 KLSTRVTV
+166 KLSTGVTV

-190 GKASAVLSVTPNIKV
+190 GRASAALSVTPYIKT
-205 PANVKVTAA
+205 PTNVKVAA
-214 SPVSA
+214 DSPVSA

-280 IYGPNSNSVSFKTAA
+280 IYGPNSNSVSFKTATIA
-295 IEAPTSLV
+295 APTSLV

-315 WKAVDGVTGY
+315 WNAVDGVTGY

-363 RAYIKADNSKNYFSA
+363 RAYIKAENSKNYFSA

-436 ITSFERIGS
+436 ITSFEYIGS

-490 NRLYSTAT
+490 DRLYSTAT

-560 GIAVMAYTVKNL
+560 STAVMAYTVKNL

-614 KPTSITIKWNAMP
+614 RPTSITIKWNAMP

-719 IANSKA
+719 VANSRA

-750 TNKDNTTDNVCIYK
+750 TNKDNVCIYK
-764 FTGLKPLTKYSFK
+764 LTGLEPSTKYSFK

-850 DVYSSGSSGYY
+850 DVYSSGSSGY
-861 CKVSNLEQFTD
+861 CKVKNLEQFTD
-872 YSFKVTALYDTD
+872 YSFRVTALHDT
-884 SSIFSTKYITS
+884 SSSLFSTKYITS
-895 DPSDEVDIKT
+895 DLSDEVKVQT

-913 RFVTATENSIKVSWT
+913 KFVTATENSITVSWT
-928 INDKAKEYV
+928 INDKATEYV

-949 LVTNKPVTTGN
+949 VVTDKQNTKGT

-965 VTGLSASN
+965 VTGLTSSN
-973 DVVYFTVAAKN
+973 KTVYFTVAAKS
-984 GSNIGIESNTTGKT
+984 GSNIGIENSTTGKT
-998 APKAISNLEVESTA
+998 APVSVSNLTVDSITT
-1012 LNSAKFKFTC
+1012 NSAKLGFTC
-1022 ASGADKYEV
+1022 SSGADGYMA
-1031 SYTDG
+1031 YFDG
-1036 TTKKTALL
+1036 KEAPLIGG
-1044 VNNTLNGLDSGTKY
+1044 NTLNGLQPGTEYKVKVKAY
-1058 TVQIRACNEV
+1058 NEIDGKRIFSANYSNEV
-1068 NGQKLYSEYSKE
+1068 TVLTKLATPTNISAKIESE
-1080 VEVSTRLDS
+1080 
-1089 PTGVEAKVDNKNV
+1089 NV
-1102 VVSWNGSN
+1102 IVSWNAST
-1110 GAKTYNVYRN
+1110 GAESYNIYRD
-1120 GDPAGT
+1120 GEKAGT

-1144 YTVEAVKDSFTS
+1144 YTVEAVKGEFTS

-1169 NVTDVKAEVKS
+1169 NVTNVTATEKSSSEVVLTW
-1180 DTEITVSWAKVEG
+1180 TEVEG
-1193 AKYYMVSYNDKSV
+1193 AKYYKIFDGK
-1206 KVEGLTY
+1206 KIIDTVENTSCTV
-1213 DASGLTGST
+1213 SGLTGNTS
-1222 EYTFKVQAFVNSEI
+1222 YTFEVQAFVNESV
-1236 HSNEV
+1236 SSAKV
-1241 ASNTV
+1241 KSNTV
-1246 KTKLAPVDV
+1246 KTKITPVDTSSITV
-1255 KNIKVINR
+1255 SNR
-1263 TADSVILSWSRNLTS
+1263 TADSVTLTWKKNVYN
-1278 ENYSISVNSAS
+1278 ENYRIYIGNPSTHAS
-1289 GSTPKVTVS
+1289 FGYIQTNTLYNATIKNLEAGKTYTIYIETYIDSE
-1298 TSNPV
+1298 TSDLVPY
-1303 SVTITGITAETTK
+1303 TIT
-1316 ISIVTKAGT
+1316 
-1325 ETSASVTYEIPAFV
+1325 
-1339 STATAA
+1339 TAAA